1 MTGAQQAAWNDILH
15 WQVGLAALLILIVAV
30 GLTECRYALRRRPRL
45 GALIGY
51 GLLMLAFATYKAS
64 AFNEDAKLLFS
75 SGLLGLAVSLI
86 ASVILSDPPKANPSP
101 TDPIDKAIAAGLATF
116 KERVAAIKAARLAP
130 LHKELKLQNISQEFA
145 LFLEQIERIESREE
159 QEPAA

>member
-116 KERVAAIKAARLAP
+116 KE
-130 LHKELKLQNISQEFA
+130 
-145 LFLEQIERIESREE
+145 
-159 QEPAA
+159 

>member
-15 WQVGLAALLILIVAV
+15 WQVGLAALLILIVAA
-30 GLTECRYALRRRPRL
+30 GLTECRSALSSRPRL

-51 GLLMLAFATYKAS
+51 GLLILAFAMYKAS

-86 ASVILSDPPKANPSP
+86 ASVILSDPPKATPSP
-101 TDPIDKAIAAGLATF
+101 SDPIDEAIVAGHFKF
-116 KERVAAIKAARLAP
+116 KERVAAIKASRLAP
-130 LHKELKLQNISQEFA
+130 RHKELKLQSISEEFA
-145 LFLEQIERIESREE
+145 LFLERVERIESRKE
-159 QEPAA
+159 EPAA